1 MIDLSD
7 SRELGALT
15 QLVAAIRSAEPAR
28 ELLLVGATAR
38 DLHLWHVHRIA
49 IERATFDLDFAV
61 AVADWE
67 EFDSLRRRL
76 LASGA
81 FAETQG
87 NQHRLVLG
95 STIKLDLI
103 PFGGVE
109 RADRSIAWPPAGD
122 EVMQLIGYR
131 EAMRDSMTVRL
142 PDGHIINVVTLPAL
156 ALLKLFAWQDRRTRS
171 PGKDA
176 KDLGSVLQH
185 FLAAGNDERLYA
197 DFGSLLDSP
206 DYDYLQAGAWMLGN
220 DIRTLLSIGDDAA
233 LGTATNLLSREI
245 DPDGDLH
252 LATDM
257 GVAKAEQNLGLLT
270 AMHAGLSGR
279 ASPWK

>member
-7 SRELGALT
+7 RPELGTLT

-38 DLHLWHVHRIA
+38 DLHLWHVHKIA
-49 IERATFDLDFAV
+49 IERATFDLDFGV

-67 EFDSLRRRL
+67 EFEALRQRL

-81 FAETQG
+81 FAGTQG
-87 NQHRLVLG
+87 NRHRLVLQPA
-95 STIKLDLI
+95 TKLDLI

-109 RADRSIAWPPAGD
+109 RADRSIAWPPEGN

-131 EAMRDSMTVRL
+131 EAIRDSIVVLL
-142 PDGHIINVVTLPAL
+142 PGGHTINVVTLPAL
-156 ALLKLFAWQDRRTRS
+156 ALLKLFAWQDRRIRS

-176 KDLGSVLQH
+176 KDLESLLRHYLG
-185 FLAAGNDERLYA
+185 AGNDDRLYTE
-197 DFGSLLDSP
+197 FGRLQDAP
-206 DYDYLQAGAWMLGN
+206 GYDYLQAGAWMLGA
-220 DIRTLLSIGDDAA
+220 DIRALLAIGDAGA
-233 LGTATNLLSREI
+233 LGAVSSLLSREI
-245 DPDGDLH
+245 DPDDCLY

-257 GVAKAEQNLGLLT
+257 GAARAEQNLRLLS
-270 AMHAGLSGR
+270 AMYAGLTGEL
-279 ASPWK
+279 SPWK